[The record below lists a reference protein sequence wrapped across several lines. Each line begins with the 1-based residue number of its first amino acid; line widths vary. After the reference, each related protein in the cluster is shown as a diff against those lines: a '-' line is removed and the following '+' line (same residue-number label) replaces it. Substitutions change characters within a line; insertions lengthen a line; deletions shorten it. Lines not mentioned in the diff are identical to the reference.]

1 MCVYMYTYSYVHTYI
16 HTYIHTYMHIYI
28 HTFSNMCFTSY
39 VHTYIIH
46 HTSYIIGCGYCHSTL
61 TCLDGTVEGP
71 TNGTPCPSWFFKD
84 TDCPVIPNCES
95 SLTCSTCALQSECA
109 WCASDNIC
117 TTISDSFSR

>member
-1 MCVYMYTYSYVHTYI
+1 MYVCIYVYIFIRTYI
-16 HTYIHTYMHIYI
+16 HTYIHTHIHAYI
-28 HTFSNMCFTSY
+28 HTHLQQHVFYFIRT
-39 VHTYIIH
+39 HIH